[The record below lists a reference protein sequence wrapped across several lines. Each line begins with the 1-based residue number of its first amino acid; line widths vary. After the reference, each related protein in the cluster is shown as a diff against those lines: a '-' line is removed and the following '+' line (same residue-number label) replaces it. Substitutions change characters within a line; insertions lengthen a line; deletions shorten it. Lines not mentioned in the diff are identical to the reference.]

1 MLIQQFPSEISGLE
15 MCKKFLRYLTGR
27 LRKHDRAADYIG
39 SCINLGSPS
48 GTAARWLPAFKPVE
62 NGLTCIFLPSI
73 LCFGSGV
80 VLYPVQKEVAMVAI
94 RRLRGLRITAFSMSL
109 LALIAVRASA
119 QNSPLDRQVNS
130 VLPDAQTLYLD
141 LHQHPE
147 LSSHETRTAAE
158 LANRL
163 RTLGYEVT
171 EHVGGTGVVAILKN
185 GPGPTV
191 MLRTELDALPVE
203 EKTGLP
209 YASKVRTKDDSGRDV
224 GVMHACGH
232 DVHMAALFGTAS
244 IMAHNKDSWHGTL
257 MLIGQPAEE
266 TITGADKMIKDGLF
280 TRFPKP
286 DVGIALH
293 DTNNLPVGKVGI
305 TPGYA
310 KAAADSVRI
319 TVYGKGGHGAQPH
332 TTIDPVLIAA
342 RIAVTVQ
349 SIISREIKP
358 GDAAVITIGYIQA
371 GTKNNIIPDDA
382 QMGFTVRSFKPDVR
396 QHLLASIERIAKGE
410 AMAAGAEK
418 MPLVEKYESTGA
430 VFNDPVLTRHL
441 AATLEGVLGKG
452 TVVTEDP
459 SMTSEDYAY
468 FVEQGIPSF
477 YFTLG
482 VADPE
487 KLAEAK
493 ASGKQLPSNHS
504 PLFAPVAEPSLKTG
518 MTAEVTIL
526 RDLLKGT
533 PADVKKFTQPA
544 SGN

>member
-1 MLIQQFPSEISGLE
+1 
-15 MCKKFLRYLTGR
+15 
-27 LRKHDRAADYIG
+27 
-39 SCINLGSPS
+39 
-48 GTAARWLPAFKPVE
+48 
-62 NGLTCIFLPSI
+62 
-73 LCFGSGV
+73 
-80 VLYPVQKEVAMVAI
+80 
-94 RRLRGLRITAFSMSL
+94 
-109 LALIAVRASA
+109 
-119 QNSPLDRQVNS
+119 
-130 VLPDAQTLYLD
+130 
-141 LHQHPE
+141 
-147 LSSHETRTAAE
+147 
-158 LANRL
+158 
-163 RTLGYEVT
+163 
-171 EHVGGTGVVAILKN
+171 
-185 GPGPTV
+185 
-191 MLRTELDALPVE
+191 
-203 EKTGLP
+203 
-209 YASKVRTKDDSGRDV
+209 
-224 GVMHACGH
+224 
-232 DVHMAALFGTAS
+232 
-244 IMAHNKDSWHGTL
+244 

-286 DVGIALH
+286 DIGIAMH

-310 KAAADSVRI
+310 KANADSVRI

-349 SIISREIKP
+349 SIVAREIKP

-382 QMGFTVRSFKPDVR
+382 QMGLTVRSFKPDVR
-396 QHLLASIERIAKGE
+396 QHLLAAIERVAKGE

-418 MPLVEKYESTGA
+418 MPLVERYESTGA
-430 VFNDPVLTRHL
+430 VFNDPVLTQHM

-459 SMTSEDYAY
+459 IMTSEDYAY

-482 VADPE
+482 VADPQ

-493 ASGKQLPSNHS
+493 AAGRQLPSNHS

-518 MTAEVTIL
+518 MTAEVTLL

-533 PADVKKFTQPA
+533 PADVKKFTQPSA
-544 SGN
+544 GN

>member
-1 MLIQQFPSEISGLE
+1 MAS
-15 MCKKFLRYLTGR
+15 
-27 LRKHDRAADYIG
+27 D
-39 SCINLGSPS
+39 N
-48 GTAARWLPAFKPVE
+48 
-62 NGLTCIFLPSI
+62 
-73 LCFGSGV
+73 GV
-80 VLYPVQKEVAMVAI
+80 VLYPVPEKEPPMFAV
-94 RRLRGLRITAFSMSL
+94 RRSTVICVVSFSF
-109 LALIAVRASA
+109 LIAGLLGIQAVA
-119 QNSPLDRQVNS
+119 QNTPLDKQVSS
-130 VLPDAQTLYLD
+130 VLPDAQTFYLD

-158 LANRL
+158 LATRL
-163 RTLGYEVT
+163 RALGYEVT

-185 GPGPTV
+185 GAGPTV

-209 YASKVRTKDDSGRDV
+209 YASKVHTKDDSGRDV
-224 GVMHACGH
+224 AVMHACGH
-232 DVHMAALFGTAS
+232 DVHMASLWGTAA
-244 IMAHNKDSWHGTL
+244 IMARDKNSWHGTL

-286 DVGIALH
+286 DIGIAMH
-293 DTNNLPVGKVGI
+293 DTNALPFGKVGI

-310 KAAADSVRI
+310 KANADSVRI

-332 TTIDPVLIAA
+332 TTVDPVLIAA

-349 SIISREIKP
+349 SIVSREIKP

-382 QMGFTVRSFKPDVR
+382 QMGFTVRSYKPDVR
-396 QHLLASIERIAKGE
+396 KHLLAGIERVAKAE

-418 MPLVEKYESTGA
+418 MPLVEKYESTSA
-430 VFNDPVLTRHL
+430 VYNDPVLTQHL
-441 AATLEGVLGKG
+441 ATTLESVLGKG
-452 TVVTEDP
+452 AVVTEEP
-459 SMTSEDYAY
+459 IMTSEDYSY
-468 FVEQGIPSF
+468 FVEQGVPSF

-482 VADPE
+482 VADPQ
-487 KLAEAK
+487 KLAEAQ
-493 ASGKQLPSNHS
+493 AAGRQLPSNHS
-504 PLFAPVAEPSLKTG
+504 PLFAPVPEPSLKTG

-544 SGN
+544 TGN

>member
-1 MLIQQFPSEISGLE
+1 
-15 MCKKFLRYLTGR
+15 
-27 LRKHDRAADYIG
+27 
-39 SCINLGSPS
+39 
-48 GTAARWLPAFKPVE
+48 
-62 NGLTCIFLPSI
+62 
-73 LCFGSGV
+73 
-80 VLYPVQKEVAMVAI
+80 
-94 RRLRGLRITAFSMSL
+94 
-109 LALIAVRASA
+109 
-119 QNSPLDRQVNS
+119 
-130 VLPDAQTLYLD
+130 
-141 LHQHPE
+141 
-147 LSSHETRTAAE
+147 
-158 LANRL
+158 
-163 RTLGYEVT
+163 
-171 EHVGGTGVVAILKN
+171 
-185 GPGPTV
+185 
-191 MLRTELDALPVE
+191 
-203 EKTGLP
+203 
-209 YASKVRTKDDSGRDV
+209 
-224 GVMHACGH
+224 
-232 DVHMAALFGTAS
+232 
-244 IMAHNKDSWHGTL
+244 

-459 SMTSEDYAY
+459 IMTSEDYAY

>member
-1 MLIQQFPSEISGLE
+1 M
-15 MCKKFLRYLTGR
+15 
-27 LRKHDRAADYIG
+27 
-39 SCINLGSPS
+39 
-48 GTAARWLPAFKPVE
+48 
-62 NGLTCIFLPSI
+62 PSI
-73 LCFGSGV
+73 CRLSTCGI
-80 VLYPVQKEVAMVAI
+80 AAI
-94 RRLRGLRITAFSMSL
+94 SILLLSL
-109 LALIAVRASA
+109 LGGHASA
-119 QNSPLDRQVNS
+119 QNTPLDKQVSS
-130 VLPDAQTLYLD
+130 VLPDAQALYLD

-158 LANRL
+158 LANHL
-163 RTLGYEVT
+163 RILGYEVT

-185 GPGPTV
+185 GAGPTV
-191 MLRTELDALPVE
+191 MLRTELDGLPVE
-203 EKTGLP
+203 EKTGLA

-232 DVHMAALFGTAS
+232 DVHMAALFGTAA
-244 IMAHNKDSWHGTL
+244 IMARNKDSWHGTL

-266 TITGADKMIKDGLF
+266 TITGADKMLKDGLF

-286 DVGIALH
+286 DIGIAMH
-293 DTNNLPVGKVGI
+293 DTNGLSFGKVGI

-310 KAAADSVRI
+310 KANADSVRI
-319 TVYGKGGHGAQPH
+319 TVFGKGGHGAQPQ
-332 TTIDPVLIAA
+332 TTVDPVLIAA

-349 SIISREIKP
+349 SIVSREIKP

-371 GTKNNIIPDDA
+371 GTKNNIIPDEA
-382 QMGFTVRSFKPDVR
+382 QMGFTVRSYKPDVR
-396 QHLLASIERIAKGE
+396 QHLLAGIERVAKAE

-418 MPLVEKYESTGA
+418 MPLVEKYESTSA
-430 VFNDPVLTRHL
+430 VYNDPVLTQHL

-459 SMTSEDYAY
+459 IMTSEDFSY
-468 FVEQGIPSF
+468 FVEQGVPSF

-482 VADPE
+482 VADPQ

-493 ASGKQLPSNHS
+493 SAGKQLPSNHS
-504 PLFAPVAEPSLKTG
+504 PLFAPVPEPSLKTG